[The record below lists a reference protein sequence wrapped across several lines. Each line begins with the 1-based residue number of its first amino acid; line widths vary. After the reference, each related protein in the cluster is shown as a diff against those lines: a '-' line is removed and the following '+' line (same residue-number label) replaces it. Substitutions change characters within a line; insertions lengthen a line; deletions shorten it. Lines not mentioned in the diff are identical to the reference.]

1 MENISLDPND
11 PMWSLARSM
20 ENTVRTIRKARGL
33 RNPEDCVQGSD
44 EHEEVSVEFL
54 KDVMRLMGEDP
65 NEIDE
70 DDEHGDLGVG
80 ATG

>member
-33 RNPEDCVQGSD
+33 RNPEDCVQGTLD
-44 EHEEVSVEFL
+44 HEDVTVEFL
-54 KDVMRLMGEDP
+54 KDLMRMMGDDP
-65 NEIDE
+65 DAPDE
-70 DDEHGDLGVG
+70 GDEHGELG
-80 ATG
+80 ADA